1 MDDERN
7 YTTERNLH
15 DEDDDDEQITRRSKF
30 ITRMSFIPH
39 YATFFSF
46 FDRHINLCHQDRKER
61 TGLMTKDSPK
71 EHKLLKIIRET

>member
-15 DEDDDDEQITRRSKF
+15 DEDDDDEQTTRNKF

-61 TGLMTKDSPK
+61 TGLMTKNSPK